1 MFIPNGVLDIIM
13 NKFKPWRSLKLRLF
27 ILIFI
32 VGTIPSLIVYQSILS
47 GYEKRAVAV
56 RTSDVQTQLTILAN
70 HLLTYNY
77 LSDPSSDVVN
87 AELKLLSNL
96 YSGRVMV
103 INSNLKI
110 VKDTYGISEGK
121 TMVAE
126 EVLSALNGI
135 SSNNYDKV
143 NGYIEITVP
152 IVETLSAASADEEH
166 PEGSEIIRG
175 VLLTS
180 TSTDVIAAT
189 IYTLRY
195 QARII
200 EIIFLIL
207 IILAAALLSRL
218 IVKPFDNISKQ
229 INNIK
234 EGMNYEGI
242 SVSDYDETEHI
253 VSAFNSVLSRM
264 EKLDESRQEFVSN
277 VSHELKTPITSVK
290 VLADSLNANPD
301 TPIEMYREF
310 MQDITAEIERE
321 DKIINDL
328 LYLVKLDK
336 DATSLNITTVDINS
350 LTEIILKRMRPIA
363 RKQDV
368 ELTLV
373 SLREVMAEV
382 DEVKI
387 SLAITNLVENAIKY
401 NVPQGKVTVT
411 IDADHKD
418 FTIEVKDSGSGIP
431 EEDINDIF
439 ERFYRVDKS
448 HSREIGG
455 TGLGLSITK
464 SAIARH
470 NGVIEVESVLGE
482 GSTFIV
488 RVPLKAYTP
497 SKE

>member
-1 MFIPNGVLDIIM
+1 
-13 NKFKPWRSLKLRLF
+13 
-27 ILIFI
+27 
-32 VGTIPSLIVYQSILS
+32 
-47 GYEKRAVAV
+47 
-56 RTSDVQTQLTILAN
+56 
-70 HLLTYNY
+70 
-77 LSDPSSDVVN
+77 
-87 AELKLLSNL
+87 
-96 YSGRVMV
+96 
-103 INSNLKI
+103 
-110 VKDTYGISEGK
+110 
-121 TMVAE
+121 
-126 EVLSALNGI
+126 
-135 SSNNYDKV
+135 
-143 NGYIEITVP
+143 
-152 IVETLSAASADEEH
+152 
-166 PEGSEIIRG
+166 
-175 VLLTS
+175 
-180 TSTDVIAAT
+180 
-189 IYTLRY
+189 
-195 QARII
+195 
-200 EIIFLIL
+200 
-207 IILAAALLSRL
+207 
-218 IVKPFDNISKQ
+218 
-229 INNIK
+229 
-234 EGMNYEGI
+234 MNYEGI

-418 FTIEVKDSGSGIP
+418 FTIEVKDTGSGIP